1 MKKYLFSI
9 LFNLL
14 LGNFVFSQTTN
25 LGEPLLLKSKIHPTQ
40 SFYRTP
46 SVDNALELKSSQN
59 DLTKVRYFGK
69 EFNVSIDV
77 LELAEK
83 TVLPSGDILYQ
94 YGIECKNAL
103 SINLQFDQFYL
114 PEGATLYLVDPIHR
128 KFDGAYTHFNN
139 NKASMLGTEIL
150 KSDKVIIEVVIP
162 ADKQQLAKLNLGLI
176 VHGYKSIESMLKSLN
191 SSGTCEIDVNCPL
204 GLGWENQRNSVALM
218 IMGGSTCT
226 GSLVNNTS
234 GTIIPYFLSANH
246 CGTSPG
252 AWVFRFKWESPENQ
266 VDCGTAA
273 PSVDGPTNMT
283 VNGGTL
289 CSNYS
294 ASDFTLTLLNQ
305 APDPSWDIYY
315 NGWDRTDVPATQLT
329 VIHHPAGDIKKIS
342 RDNSSA
348 VSASFNGG
356 AADSHWQAPSWD
368 YGATEGGSSGSPLYN
383 QDHRTIGQLHGGNS
397 DCGASPSNM
406 TDEFGKF
413 YVSWDGGGTDLTRL
427 SNWLDP
433 GNIAPDF
440 IDGVNPAIPSL
451 TVDGGIGNVTIE
463 KSTLCGGNLT
473 THLQIYNAGI
483 DTIFT
488 ADIQYSFDNG
498 TSLIYHWS
506 DTLTSNHS
514 APITLPTVTLSGGNH
529 SVKCIFINTTKTD
542 LNPKNDTVLKTFKT
556 IDNGIILKLN
566 MTIFCDAN
574 ENSWKLIDENQQVVA
589 SGGPFANITPNI
601 IKDSVCITPACYTF
615 KLFDTYGDGIVGYGN
630 GCESGFYKLMNS
642 DSTIIS
648 QLTQDSAAFG
658 FTYSSTFCAKI
669 EETLTADGLTIYP
682 NPSNSFITINSSDIQ
697 IKTLEIT
704 SITGQ
709 RVYYEDEINLH
720 SKKINVSNYSKGIYY
735 LKISSN
741 NEIVVKSLVVN

>member
-9 LFNLL
+9 LFISL
-14 LGNFVFSQTTN
+14 LGNFIFAQTSD
-25 LGEPLLLKSKIHPTQ
+25 LGEPFLLKSKIQSTL

-46 SVDNALELKSSQN
+46 TVDNALEVKSSQN

-69 EFNVSIDV
+69 EFNVSIDI
-77 LELAEK
+77 LDAAEK
-83 TVLPSGDILYQ
+83 TILQNGDVLYQ

-114 PEGATLYLVDPIHR
+114 PEEATLYIVDPIHR

-139 NKASMLGTEIL
+139 NKANMLGTEIL
-150 KSDKVIIEVVIP
+150 KTDKVIIEVLIP
-162 ADKQQLAKLNLGLI
+162 AEKQQLAKLNLSLI
-176 VHGYKSIESMLKSLN
+176 VHGYKSLESMLKSLN

-266 VDCGTAA
+266 VDCGTAV
-273 PSVDGPTNMT
+273 PSINGPTNMS

-315 NGWDRTDVPATQLT
+315 NGWDRSNIPATQLT

-342 RDNSSA
+342 RDNSTA
-348 VSASFNGG
+348 VSSTFNGG

-368 YGATEGGSSGSPLYN
+368 YGATEGGSSGSPLFN

-397 DCGASPSNM
+397 ACGESPSNM
-406 TDEFGKF
+406 NDDFGKF
-413 YVSWDGGGTDLTRL
+413 HVSWDGGGTDITRL

-451 TVDGGIGNVTIE
+451 TADGGIGNVTIV
-463 KSTLCGGNLT
+463 KSTLCGGELT
-473 THLQIYNAGI
+473 PHLQIYNAGI
-483 DTIFT
+483 DTLFT
-488 ADIQYSFDNG
+488 ADIKYSFDNG
-498 TSLIYHWS
+498 TTMMYHWS
-506 DTLTSNHS
+506 DTLTTNHS
-514 APITLPTVTLSGGNH
+514 TSITLPSVTLLGGNH
-529 SVKCIFINTTKTD
+529 TIKCIFINTTKTD
-542 LNPKNDTVLKTFKT
+542 LNTKNDTIVKTFKT
-556 IDNGIILKLN
+556 IDNGIILKLD

-574 ENSWKLIDENQQVVA
+574 ENSWKIIDENQQVVA
-589 SGGPFANITPNI
+589 SGGPFANLLPNN
-601 IKDSVCITPACYTF
+601 IKDSVCLTPACYTF
-615 KLFDTYGDGIVGYGN
+615 KLFDTYGDGVAGFGN
-630 GCESGFYKLMNS
+630 GCEAGFYKLMYP

-648 QLTQDSAAFG
+648 QMLPDSAAFG
-658 FTYSSTFCAKI
+658 FTYSSPFCAKI
-669 EETLTADGLTIYP
+669 YETISANGLSIYP
-682 NPSNSFITINSSDIQ
+682 NPSNSFINIYSPDIQ
-697 IKTLEIT
+697 INKLEII

-709 RVYYEDEINLH
+709 QIYYEEEINLH
-720 SKKINVSNYSKGIYY
+720 SKKINVANYSKGIY
-735 LKISSN
+735 LLRITNK
-741 NEIVVKSLVVN
+741 NEIVVKAIIVE